1 MSVDPE
7 ISVVIPVGN
16 GSTKLRTAL
25 RALAGSEG
33 VHHEVILV
41 GDRVKDDSLSAAA
54 GFRFCI
60 VAKLDGT
67 GGVSA
72 ARNRGA
78 ELAKAPIIVFI
89 DSDIEVQ
96 PETLSKIVSRINSG
110 EVDGVVGLLSTE
122 LPYDNF
128 ASQLKNLWM
137 RWTYERLTDRIA
149 LFYTSL
155 AAIRTEL
162 FRKSGGFDVRYK
174 APSIEDTLL
183 GGTLME
189 MGARIELARDIQVVH
204 HKQYSLNSLL
214 RTDFARSIAL
224 TRFTLRD
231 KFKRLRGHNTT
242 AVPTA
247 FIIHLFM
254 VPLALAAMVLG
265 VVANGLWWLAA
276 LALIGLMWLCNLSF
290 LRYLL
295 RQRGAGFMLRAA
307 LFMLPQAAICFLGA
321 SWGVVGYPLGRKY

>member
-78 ELAKAPIIVFI
+78 ELAKAPIVVFV

-96 PETLSKIVSRINSG
+96 PETLSKIVNRMNSG

-122 LPYDNF
+122 LPYNNF

-137 RWTYERLTDRIA
+137 RWTYERLNDHIA

-155 AAIRTEL
+155 AAIRTEM

-174 APSIEDTLL
+174 VPSIEDTLL
-183 GGTLME
+183 GGTLVK
-189 MGARIELARDIQVVH
+189 MGARIELARDIQVTH
-204 HKQYSLNSLL
+204 HKQYTLRSLL
-214 RTDFARSIAL
+214 RTDLARSIAL

-231 KFKRLRGHNTT
+231 KFRRLLGHNTT

-295 RQRGAGFMLRAA
+295 RQRGTGFMISAA